1 MKHREKTREYREKN
15 IRNIW
20 DMMGDFVTI
29 VKGVPERGETRN
41 VSGDIFEET
50 LARNL
55 PRRKTLS
62 HRIKKLYKSEAR

>member
-1 MKHREKTREYREKN
+1 
-15 IRNIW
+15 
-20 DMMGDFVTI
+20 MMGDFVTI

-50 LARNL
+50 LARNF